1 MILAALSSVSAGA
14 FLSETTSW
22 LDGITAGSREGGAG
36 ELWAGDWGWGQD
48 HPPAEPSLLS
58 PGAQRLNKKQKS
70 GFYTRLCPAL
80 RMEGT
85 ISASNRTIHG
95 SRGNWEDGRWR
106 VLLCHHPHGHLMLSL
121 RALITTLDM
130 GAGCDAHNFAKTHA
144 KTQEIPQSP
153 SSRNTKTPPCS
164 GSLRLTVGSSFMLS

>member
-1 MILAALSSVSAGA
+1 MGWRLGV
-14 FLSETTSW
+14 
-22 LDGITAGSREGGAG
+22 GSG
-36 ELWAGDWGWGQD
+36 
-48 HPPAEPSLLS
+48 PPACRGCSRGPSLLS

-80 RMEGT
+80 RMEST